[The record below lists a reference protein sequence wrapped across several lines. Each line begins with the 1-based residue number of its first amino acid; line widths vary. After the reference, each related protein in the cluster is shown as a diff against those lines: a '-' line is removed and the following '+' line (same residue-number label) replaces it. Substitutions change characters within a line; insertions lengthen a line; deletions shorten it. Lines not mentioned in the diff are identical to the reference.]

1 MAQRISRR
9 GFTVSTLAASSGLF
23 GRTAWA
29 EGQTL
34 TVGIQSDPVTLD
46 PALMA
51 SYFEVAVQF
60 NLHEPLVNLTADL
73 TVEAGLAS
81 FVRRDAQTYDFA
93 LRPGLTFHDG
103 SPIDA
108 VAAKFNLDRLLDP
121 ATASPRRS
129 ELAPV
134 DSVELTGPLT
144 FTIHLQTPYAPLLQ
158 VLALRAGMLVSP
170 TALAALGQDF
180 AFQAVG
186 AGPYRV
192 VSWTKNSD
200 LVLERFDG
208 YWRGP
213 SALQRIVFRPIPDE
227 AVRLA
232 NLKAGTVQLID
243 GVPPQAVAAL
253 KDDPG
258 ITLKHQP
265 GLGFS
270 AFSFNTR
277 KPPFNDL
284 RLRQAFARAVD
295 PDVVLKVAYF
305 GQGRVAD
312 GAVPPSVAWAHRAA
326 LHAPSSDQATG
337 AKPLADVGIALPVPV
352 TLTVTNRP
360 LHVRVAEVIQAQA
373 QAAGF
378 AVTIAQVDPTSLIT
392 VLRKGE
398 FDLCFSPWS
407 GRSDPDGNM
416 FGHFTKEGPQNF
428 SGYDSPEV
436 TLMLQQARAAED
448 QATRA
453 DLYLR
458 AQDRIA
464 TDLPLLFLAFP
475 KILQASSTDL
485 FWHQYSDGA
494 FRLHFAQFV

>member
-1 MAQRISRR
+1 M
-9 GFTVSTLAASSGLF
+9 
-23 GRTAWA
+23 
-29 EGQTL
+29 
-34 TVGIQSDPVTLD
+34 GIQSDPVTLD

-73 TVEAGLAS
+73 TVEPGLAS

-103 SPIDA
+103 TRVDA
-108 VAAKFNLDRLLDP
+108 MAAKFNLDRLLDP

-134 DSVELTGPLT
+134 DSVEVTGPLS
-144 FTIHLQTPYAPLLQ
+144 FTIHLKTPYAPLLQ

-170 TALAALGQDF
+170 AALAALGKDF

-186 AGPYRV
+186 AGPFRV

-243 GVPPQAVAAL
+243 GVPPQAVASLTNDPAL
-253 KDDPG
+253 
-258 ITLKHQP
+258 TLKHQP

-277 KPPFNDL
+277 QPPFNDL

-295 PDVVLKVAYF
+295 AETVLKVAYF
-305 GQGRVAD
+305 GQGVFAG
-312 GAVPPSVAWAHRAA
+312 GAISPSVPWAHNDA
-326 LHAPSSDQATG
+326 LQPTKPDLATE
-337 AKPLADVGIALPVPV
+337 AKLMAEAGVALPVPV
-352 TLTVTNRP
+352 TLTVTNAP
-360 LHVRVAEVIQAQA
+360 VQVRIAEIIQAQVR
-373 QAAGF
+373 AAGF

-416 FGHFTKEGPQNF
+416 FGWFTKDGPQNF

-436 TLMLQQARAAED
+436 TLMLQDARTAEN
-448 QATRA
+448 QTTRA

-464 TDLPLLFLAFP
+464 KDLPLLFLAFP
-475 KILQASSTDL
+475 EILQASAADL
-485 FWHQYSDGA
+485 SWQQYADGA
-494 FRLHFAQFV
+494 FRLHFSRFG

>member
-1 MAQRISRR
+1 MAPRISRR
-9 GFTVSTLAASSGLF
+9 TFGLSTMAASVTLF
-23 GRTAWA
+23 GSQARAA
-29 EGQTL
+29 GQTL
-34 TVGIQSDPVTLD
+34 TVGLQSDPVTLD

-51 SYFEVAVQF
+51 SYFEIAVQF
-60 NLHEPLVNLTADL
+60 NLHEPLVHLNADL
-73 TVEAGLAS
+73 TVSPGLAS
-81 FVRRDAQTYDFA
+81 FVQRDAQTFDFT
-93 LRPGLTFHDG
+93 LRPGLTFHD
-103 SPIDA
+103 STDVDA
-108 VAAKFNLDRLLDP
+108 EAVRFNLDRMLDP

-134 DSVELTGPLT
+134 DRIEVTGPLT
-144 FTIHLQTPYAPLLQ
+144 FTIHLKTPYAPLLQ
-158 VLALRAGMLVSP
+158 VLALRAGMLISP
-170 TALAALGQDF
+170 TALAALGPEF
-180 AFQAVG
+180 AFRAVG
-186 AGPYRV
+186 AGPFRV

-213 SALQRIVFRPIPDE
+213 SALQKVVFRPIPDE
-227 AVRLA
+227 AARLA

-253 KDDPG
+253 AEDQG
-258 ITLKHQP
+258 ITLRHRP
-265 GLGFS
+265 SLGFA

-277 KPPFNDL
+277 QAPFNDL

-295 PDVVLKVAYF
+295 PETVLKVAYF
-305 GQGRVAD
+305 GQGVVARS
-312 GAVPPSVAWAHRAA
+312 AISPSVPWAHAA
-326 LHAPSSDQATG
+326 DLHARKSDPAAVSALLEEAG
-337 AKPLADVGIALPVPV
+337 APVPV
-352 TLTVTNRP
+352 TLTVTNAP
-360 LHVRVAEVIQAQA
+360 QQVRIAQVIQAQA

-416 FGHFTKEGPQNF
+416 FGWFTKDGPQNF

-448 QATRA
+448 QTTRA

-475 KILQASSTDL
+475 EILQASTADL
-485 FWHQYSDGA
+485 SWQQYADGA
-494 FRLHFAQFV
+494 FRLHFAQFG